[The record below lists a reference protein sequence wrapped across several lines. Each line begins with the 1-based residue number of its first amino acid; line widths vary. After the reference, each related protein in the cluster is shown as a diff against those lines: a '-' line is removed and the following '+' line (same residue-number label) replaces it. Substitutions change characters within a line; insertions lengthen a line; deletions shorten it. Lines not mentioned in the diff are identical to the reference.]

1 MNWNAI
7 LAIIVIVG
15 LGVLGYATFNT
26 SDRIPPQGATT
37 SAPTS
42 TAEPARP
49 VDPVTPGNSAVR

>member
-7 LAIIVIVG
+7 LAAIVVVG

-26 SDRIPPQGATT
+26 SERIPPQGADT
-37 SAPTS
+37 SAPAS
-42 TAEPARP
+42 TAEPVKP